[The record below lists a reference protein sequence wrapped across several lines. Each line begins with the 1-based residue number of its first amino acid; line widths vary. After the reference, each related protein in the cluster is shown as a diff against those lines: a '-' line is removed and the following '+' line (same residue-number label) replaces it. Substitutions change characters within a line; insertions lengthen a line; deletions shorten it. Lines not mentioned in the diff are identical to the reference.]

1 MSLSEGFGVFASS
14 AAADMSWPAWQYP
27 HCGTSSSCQARCS
40 ACVPVGDSPSI
51 VMIGALPTADIGV
64 EHDRTALPRMC
75 TVHAPHW
82 PMPQPNLVPFRL
94 RTSLNTHSR
103 GMSPGT
109 STVVAFPFT
118 VKVNGI
124 ALTLR
129 NKGRSRGTS
138 AVLEGLWEGKARGRT
153 PNAQNPIPKGE
164 EGVGGGKLGVFL
176 EVG

>member
-1 MSLSEGFGVFASS
+1 MA
-14 AAADMSWPAWQYP
+14 
-27 HCGTSSSCQARCS
+27 
-40 ACVPVGDSPSI
+40 
-51 VMIGALPTADIGV
+51 ALPTVDTGV
-64 EHDRTALPRMC
+64 EHERIARPARC

-118 VKVNGI
+118 VRVNGI

-138 AVLEGLWEGKARGRT
+138 AVLEGLWEWNARGQRPT
-153 PNAQNPIPKGE
+153 PNSQLPKIPLDLKIGNW
-164 EGVGGGKLGVFL
+164 KL
-176 EVG
+176 EVGSFPKP

>member
-1 MSLSEGFGVFASS
+1 
-14 AAADMSWPAWQYP
+14 
-27 HCGTSSSCQARCS
+27 
-40 ACVPVGDSPSI
+40 
-51 VMIGALPTADIGV
+51 MIGALPTADIGV

-75 TVHAPHW
+75 TVQAPHW

-94 RTSLNTHSR
+94 RTFRRTHSR

-129 NKGRSRGTS
+129 KKGRSRRTS
-138 AVLEGLWEGKARGRT
+138 GVLDGLWEWKARGRLPT
-153 PNAQNPIPKGE
+153 AKSQIPNPKSQIPKPKSQIPNPNARE
-164 EGVGGGKLGVFL
+164 VLLGVGSWKLGVSRSHNVRKPPMRWIPL
-176 EVG
+176 

>member
-1 MSLSEGFGVFASS
+1 
-14 AAADMSWPAWQYP
+14 
-27 HCGTSSSCQARCS
+27 
-40 ACVPVGDSPSI
+40 
-51 VMIGALPTADIGV
+51 MIGALPTADIGV

-138 AVLEGLWEGKARGRT
+138 AVLEGLCEGKARGELPT
-153 PNAQNPIPKGE
+153 PNSQCPMPIPCGIWGLE
-164 EGVGGGKLGVFL
+164 AGSWEFFGSWELGVGSSWSRP
-176 EVG
+176 